1 MHKKVSRKSG
11 VFVSAN
17 GGFVINERLFISD
30 LFRLGGLKSLR
41 GFNENYFF
49 AKSFAISNIE
59 YRYFYEPESYFV
71 LFYDQGY
78 LVNQH
83 GKKSRTDLPL
93 GLGGGINLK
102 TDVGVIQIYYS
113 MGSSRDQPFSFNYS
127 KVHFGIVNRF

>member
-1 MHKKVSRKSG
+1 MYFKLG
-11 VFVSAN
+11 
-17 GGFVINERLFISD
+17 GGFVFNERLFISD

-49 AKSFAISNIE
+49 AKSYGISNIE
-59 YRYFYEPESYFV
+59 YRFFYEPDSYFA

-78 LVNQH
+78 LITQY
-83 GKKSRTDLPL
+83 GKNSRTDLPL
-93 GLGGGINLK
+93 GIGGGLNLK

-113 MGSSRDQPFSFNYS
+113 LGSSRDQSFNFSHS